1 MKSIFVESSIFEK
14 YRSEHLSDD
23 DYQLFQ
29 CVLLVE
35 LNKDDVIQVAVG
47 LRKVRVAAK
56 GKGKRGSARVIYYHF
71 DQYNRFYLLTIYAK
85 NETTDLTS
93 AQKKQLKDF
102 MEVWKHEQ
110 T

>member
-14 YRSEHLSDD
+14 HRSEYLSDD

-29 CVLLVE
+29 CALLAE
-35 LNKDDVIQVAVG
+35 PSKGDVIQDFGG

-56 GKGKRGSARVIYYHF
+56 EKGKRGGARVIYYHF

-85 NETTDLTS
+85 NEISELTS
-93 AQKKQLKDF
+93 TQKKQLKNF
-102 MEVWKHEQ
+102 MEVWKHKQ